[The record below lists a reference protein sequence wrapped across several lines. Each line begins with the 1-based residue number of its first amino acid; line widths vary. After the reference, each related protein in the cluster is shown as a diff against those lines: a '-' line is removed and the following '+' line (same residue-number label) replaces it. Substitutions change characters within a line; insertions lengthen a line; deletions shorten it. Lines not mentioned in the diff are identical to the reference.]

1 MKGFAQDKPLLVWVD
16 DDADYQ
22 QLVKEWLLPTYDV
35 AAFSSAEAFLSE
47 LEHLE
52 PDLLLVDVKLPGPDG
67 FQLCRRLS
75 RVPRLRHVPVLFLT
89 SCGDDDT
96 FIRHL
101 DTHAAG
107 LLTKPIEKKRLL
119 GKIGELLD
127 GQRLES
133 PKWATARA

>member
-1 MKGFAQDKPLLVWVD
+1 MKGTVQDRPLIVWVD

-22 QLVKEWLLPTYDV
+22 HLVKEWLLPSCDV

-47 LEHLE
+47 LENLE
-52 PDLLLVDVKLPGPDG
+52 PDLLLLDVKLPGPDG
-67 FQLCRRLS
+67 FQLCRRLG
-75 RVPRLRHVPVLFLT
+75 REPRLRQVPVLFLT
-89 SCGDDDT
+89 SCGDDET

-107 LLTKPIEKKRLL
+107 LLTKPIEKKQLL
-119 GKIGELLD
+119 AKIKELLD

-133 PKWATARA
+133 PAWAAVR